1 MEPWGFPIR
10 DVQTAMI
17 ASTVAQAAGAKMK
30 LEDFMLGD
38 DHEVAEDYDPAVEI
52 AKLLGAE
59 LPPKP
64 AK

>member
-1 MEPWGFPIR
+1 
-10 DVQTAMI
+10 MI

-38 DHEVAEDYDPAVEI
+38 DNEVAEDYDPAVEI

-64 AK
+64 KD